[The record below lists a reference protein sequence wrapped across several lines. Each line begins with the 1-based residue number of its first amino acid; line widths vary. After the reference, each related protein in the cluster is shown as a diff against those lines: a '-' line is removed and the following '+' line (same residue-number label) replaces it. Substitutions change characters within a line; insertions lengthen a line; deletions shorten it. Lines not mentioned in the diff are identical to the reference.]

1 MKPNL
6 STNIV
11 FIFIFLLTLT
21 SCSTALKRNTAKT
34 MDIYGSG
41 VIQKPVIVDLDVE
54 DKKITGT
61 ATATSGSSESAVKE
75 LAVANA
81 LKEAK
86 ADVLVEP
93 KFEVDIQ
100 NGKMTA
106 TVTGFPARYKNFRS
120 IRQEDTELLK
130 AGIVQKAEVYQPS
143 QEKQR
148 KGAGAV
154 ILTTLGIIGLAA
166 ALILIL

>member
-1 MKPNL
+1 MKFNL
-6 STNIV
+6 LIIAL
-11 FIFIFLLTLT
+11 IFVLTAT
-21 SCSTALKRNTAKT
+21 SCSTALKRNTAKS

-54 DKKITGT
+54 DKKVTGT
-61 ATATSGSSESAVKE
+61 ATAASGSSESAVKQ

-100 NGKMTA
+100 GGKITA

-166 ALILIL
+166 TLILIL